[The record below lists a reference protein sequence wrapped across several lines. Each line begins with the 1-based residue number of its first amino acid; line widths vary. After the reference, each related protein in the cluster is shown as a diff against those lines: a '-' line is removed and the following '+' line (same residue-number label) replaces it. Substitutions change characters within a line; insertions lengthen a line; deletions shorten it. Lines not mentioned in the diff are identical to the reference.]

1 MRRSLRRP
9 TSDEPERPLR
19 RGFFCVPDGSRLT
32 FARVESSCVGSKALG
47 RTIAYFMVVCT
58 LLVVLAMT
66 VLNGGASD
74 SGVLE
79 AIAPQ
84 AEPAMATLPT
94 SESQPTA
101 ATAKA
106 EAQSPPRSEANVLA
120 AITRQPLPEV
130 VSPPWADEMEGV
142 ILNYIAQRPGLEL
155 TELQVQCAE
164 EQCVI
169 FLGGNSSISTKWA
182 LTCLRASMDST
193 VPSFRA
199 WTAARTVL
207 CICADERK
215 RTNAHLRPQRPARDG
230 HRRIGQ
236 RADHAHLFASAQR
249 LSFPS
254 GNVT

>member
-1 MRRSLRRP
+1 
-9 TSDEPERPLR
+9 
-19 RGFFCVPDGSRLT
+19 
-32 FARVESSCVGSKALG
+32 LG
-47 RTIAYFMVVCT
+47 RTIAYFVVICT

-66 VLNGGASD
+66 VLNGRASD
-74 SGVLE
+74 PGVVE
-79 AIAPQ
+79 PTAPQ

-106 EAQSPPRSEANVLA
+106 EAQSPPRSEANILA

-169 FLGGNSSISTKWA
+169 FLGGNSIPIYEMGFDVFASEHGFNSAVIQ
-182 LTCLRASMDST
+182 SMDGGPNRF
-193 VPSFRA
+193 VY
-199 WTAARTVL
+199 
-207 CICADERK
+207 
-215 RTNAHLRPQRPARDG
+215 LRR
-230 HRRIGQ
+230 
-236 RADHAHLFASAQR
+236 
-249 LSFPS
+249 
-254 GNVT
+254 